1 MHRGDFE
8 DIAAATGHDDEM
20 NEWEDGELSQWKG
33 QGWTLSKAAK
43 LMWRGE
49 RDPHRVTRNVDRNS
63 SHVVLALLE
72 AFVERDCSS
81 DCSSGRGSVDSS
93 RSWAG
98 PSTSTQSQPGQT
110 QAIGVRD
117 ARKVIHDAPEPI
129 CAPGWPRS
137 TNAFAAACLQYNIG
151 GTYTFKNGK
160 SSAVR
165 GEVVAI
171 AVMARPKPDLPH
183 ARLVTI
189 QPEDADAELY
199 DSFESSTPAAS
210 PAGARRPR
218 SPGSRLDRKVA
229 RHKGFMDEIV
239 ADPEHPA
246 LQHLYAA
253 HPEVRR
259 LVFTNRE
266 ISRVRRSSRY
276 NMQVL

>member
-1 MHRGDFE
+1 
-8 DIAAATGHDDEM
+8 
-20 NEWEDGELSQWKG
+20 
-33 QGWTLSKAAK
+33 
-43 LMWRGE
+43 
-49 RDPHRVTRNVDRNS
+49 
-63 SHVVLALLE
+63 VLALLE
-72 AFVERDCSS
+72 AFVERDR
-81 DCSSGRGSVDSS
+81 SSGRGSVDSS

-98 PSTSTQSQPGQT
+98 PSTPTQSQPGQT

-129 CAPGWPRS
+129 CAPGWPRTKFSS

-218 SPGSRLDRKVA
+218 SPGSRLDRKVDGL
-229 RHKGFMDEIV
+229 KGFMDEIV
-239 ADPEHPA
+239 ADPDHPA
-246 LQHLYAA
+246 LLHLYRE

-276 NMQVL
+276 TCRFFKVYKRTT